1 MTGMHQVSSSWKKR
15 LRKRHRLKIK
25 ELQQLN
31 VMWDQNDFGAEWN
44 INGKTGKIHIKDIGS

>member
-1 MTGMHQVSSSWKKR
+1 MHQVSSSWKKR
-15 LRKRHRLKIK
+15 LRKRHRLKTK